1 MVVQFLNLVRRQ
13 AKAQITKR
21 GGSPDASEFSR
32 IESVGGLT
40 VFECGRPALFSSA
53 LRAFGFELRCAELP
67 IAGGGTRLKGR
78 ACGFMPSGRSSIA
91 IAPRPAT
98 PASLSGAPSLRRSGG

>member
-1 MVVQFLNLVRRQ
+1 MDRQ
-13 AKAQITKR
+13 AKAQIAKR
-21 GGSPDASEFSR
+21 GGSPDAREFSR

-67 IAGGGTRLKGR
+67 IAWRGNEAERSRVGIYAVWPVFDRHSSS
-78 ACGFMPSGRSSIA
+78 ACNAHFTFRSAVS
-91 IAPRPAT
+91 
-98 PASLSGAPSLRRSGG
+98 SS

>member
-1 MVVQFLNLVRRQ
+1 MQFLNLVRRQ
-13 AKAQITKR
+13 AKAQIGKR

-67 IAGGGTRLKGR
+67 VARRGNEAERSRVWDSCRLAGL
-78 ACGFMPSGRSSIA
+78 RS
-91 IAPRPAT
+91 P
-98 PASLSGAPSLRRSGG
+98 